1 MWAHMPTRKIVY
13 ATVRKILHF
22 VLPTRYKLEST
33 LERPLFCRPGL
44 ARTDASKFA
53 KEQCEIKFGLKL
65 NQVRPSYRVFYNP
78 YLVNVPQENESN
90 ILEVVKRTD
99 ENGTHS
105 LCQKQLCPVV

>member
-1 MWAHMPTRKIVY
+1 MKRTLNKKVLVFAPI
-13 ATVRKILHF
+13 ATPGL
-22 VLPTRYKLEST
+22 T